1 MLFDISTCT
10 YAFILQFYCRE
21 VTHSILSIKPSSIVE
36 YSPCH
41 TTRRHTCAQLR
52 SDKFN
57 SFWEAVHAHVD
68 SKNYKYFFGR
78 ISHMSVPNRSSPLV
92 PVHCPSICTVWD
104 TIWTIWTIIYS
115 WDHLSLFACKTDR
128 FKNFFFT
135 VPPPIYVNTRKKL
148 IK

>member
-68 SKNYKYFFGR
+68 SKNYKYFFLAYK
-78 ISHMSVPNRSSPLV
+78 SYERSKSLV
-92 PVHCPSICTVWD
+92 ATCSGSLPIDMYSMGHYMD
-104 TIWTIWTIIYS
+104 YMDYYIYS

-128 FKNFFFT
+128 FKIFFFS
-135 VPPPIYVNTRKKL
+135 VPPPIYVNTRKK
-148 IK
+148 IN